1 MTNIIAWDKKYSV
14 DVPELDECQKQLMDM
29 FNTLIEMKTN
39 KGDAKD
45 VANLV
50 TEINDF
56 SKIFF
61 SKEEK
66 ILGRKGY
73 PDLEIH
79 SKAHRRF
86 IKKAIGLRREI
97 AEDVDNLSIED
108 VVELRDC
115 LIAHFESADI
125 LFIPFLR
132 IHRYVEEC
140 DNKKSGH

>member
-1 MTNIIAWDKKYSV
+1 MTNIIEWDKKYSV

-29 FNTLIEMKTN
+29 FNTLIEMKTS

-45 VANLV
+45 VANLI

-66 ILGRKGY
+66 LLGSKGY
-73 PDLEIH
+73 PDLDIH

-86 IKKAIGLRREI
+86 IKKALGLRREI
-97 AEDVDNLSIED
+97 AEDVDNLAIED
-108 VVELRDC
+108 IVELRNW
-115 LIAHFESADI
+115 LITHFESTDI
-125 LFIPFLR
+125 MFIPFLR
-132 IHRYVEEC
+132 LHRYVDEC
-140 DNKKSGH
+140 EDRK

>member
-1 MTNIIAWDKKYSV
+1 MTNIIEWDEKYSV
-14 DVPELDECQKQLMDM
+14 NVPELDECRKQLMDM
-29 FNTLIEMKTN
+29 FNTLIEMKAN
-39 KGDAKD
+39 KGDAKN

-66 ILGRKGY
+66 ILGRNGY
-73 PDLEIH
+73 PDLVTH

-86 IKKAIGLRREI
+86 IKNAIGLRREI

-108 VVELRDC
+108 IVELRG
-115 LIAHFESADI
+115 LLVTHFESVDT

-132 IHRYVEEC
+132 IHKYVDEC
-140 DNKKSGH
+140 ENKK

>member
-1 MTNIIAWDKKYSV
+1 MTNILEWDEKYSV
-14 DVPELDECQKQLMDM
+14 DESELDECRKQLMDM

-39 KGDAKD
+39 KSDAKD

-56 SKIFF
+56 SKIIF

-66 ILGRKGY
+66 ILAQKEY
-73 PDLEIH
+73 PDLGAH

-86 IKKAIGLRREI
+86 IKKTIGLRREI
-97 AEDVDNLSIED
+97 AEDVDNLAIED
-108 VVELRDC
+108 IAELRD
-115 LIAHFESADI
+115 LLVTHFESVDS

-132 IHRYVEEC
+132 IHRYADEC
-140 DNKKSGH
+140 ENKK

>member
-1 MTNIIAWDKKYSV
+1 MTHIIEWDKRYSV

-29 FNTLIEMKTN
+29 FNTLIKMKTN

-66 ILGRKGY
+66 ILNQKGY
-73 PDLEIH
+73 PDLDTH
-79 SKAHRRF
+79 SKSHRRF

-97 AEDVDNLSIED
+97 AEDVDNLAIED
-108 VVELRDC
+108 IVELRDW
-115 LIAHFESADI
+115 LVSHFESTDI

-132 IHRYVEEC
+132 IHRYVDEC
-140 DNKKSGH
+140 EGKK

>member
-1 MTNIIAWDKKYSV
+1 MNHIIEWDEKYSV
-14 DVPELDECQKQLMDM
+14 DVPELDECQKQLMNM

-50 TEINDF
+50 NEINEF

-66 ILGRKGY
+66 FLGQKGY
-73 PDLEIH
+73 PDLDTH
-79 SKAHRRF
+79 SKTHRRF

-97 AEDVDNLSIED
+97 AEDVDNLAIED
-108 VVELRDC
+108 IVELRDW
-115 LIAHFESADI
+115 LITHFESTDI
-125 LFIPFLR
+125 LFIPFCR
-132 IHRYVEEC
+132 IHRYVDEC
-140 DNKKSGH
+140 ENKK

>member
-1 MTNIIAWDKKYSV
+1 MTNIIEWDEKYSV
-14 DVPELDECQKQLMDM
+14 DVPEIDECQKQLMDM
-29 FNTLIEMKTN
+29 FNTLIDVKTN
-39 KGDAKD
+39 KGEAKD
-45 VANLV
+45 VANLIN
-50 TEINDF
+50 EINEF

-73 PDLEIH
+73 PDLETH

-86 IKKAIGLRREI
+86 IKNAIGLRREI

-108 VVELRDC
+108 IVELRDW
-115 LIAHFESADI
+115 LVAHFESADT

-132 IHRYVEEC
+132 IHKYVEEC
-140 DNKKSGH
+140 GNKNKK

>member
-1 MTNIIAWDKKYSV
+1 MTNLIEWDEKYSV
-14 DVPELDECQKQLMDM
+14 DVPELDESRKQLMDM
-29 FNTLIEMKTN
+29 FNNLIEMKIN
-39 KGDAKD
+39 KSDHKD
-45 VANLV
+45 VVNLV

-66 ILGRKGY
+66 ILARKGY
-73 PDLEIH
+73 PDLGTH

-97 AEDVDNLSIED
+97 AEDVDNLAIED
-108 VVELRDC
+108 IVGLRD
-115 LIAHFESADI
+115 LLVTHFEFLDT

-132 IHRYVEEC
+132 IHKYVDEC
-140 DNKKSGH
+140 ENKK

>member
-1 MTNIIAWDKKYSV
+1 MTDIVEWDEKYSV
-14 DVPELDECQKQLMDM
+14 DVPELDECHKQLMDM
-29 FNTLIEMKTN
+29 FNTLIELKTN

-66 ILGRKGY
+66 LLNRKGY
-73 PDLEIH
+73 PDLETH
-79 SKAHRRF
+79 AKSHRRF

-97 AEDVDNLSIED
+97 AEDVDNLPIED
-108 VVELRDC
+108 IVDLRDW
-115 LIAHFESADI
+115 LVTHFQTSDV

-132 IHRYVEEC
+132 IHRYVDEC
-140 DNKKSGH
+140 ESKK

>member
-1 MTNIIAWDKKYSV
+1 MTHIIEWDEKYSV
-14 DVPELDECQKQLMDM
+14 DEPELDECRKQLMEM
-29 FNTLIEMKTN
+29 FNTLIEIKTN
-39 KGDAKD
+39 KEDTKD

-56 SKIFF
+56 SKLFF

-73 PDLEIH
+73 PDLDTH
-79 SKAHRRF
+79 SKDHRRF

-97 AEDVDNLSIED
+97 AEDVDNLPIED
-108 VVELRDC
+108 IVALRNQ
-115 LIAHFESADI
+115 LLTHFESTDT

-132 IHRYVEEC
+132 IHRYVDEC
-140 DNKKSGH
+140 EGKK

>member
-1 MTNIIAWDKKYSV
+1 MTNIIEWDEKYSV
-14 DVPELDECQKQLMDM
+14 DVPELDECRKQLMDM
-29 FNTLIEMKTN
+29 FNNLIEMKTN
-39 KGDAKD
+39 KGDTKD

-66 ILGRKGY
+66 ILGRKRY
-73 PDLEIH
+73 PDLGTH

-97 AEDVDNLSIED
+97 AEDVDNLAIED
-108 VVELRDC
+108 IVGLRD
-115 LIAHFESADI
+115 LLVTHFESLDT

-132 IHRYVEEC
+132 IHKYVDEC
-140 DNKKSGH
+140 ENKK